1 VNVLESG
8 LKVGGELTGT
18 NILFIASIQSP
29 WQSMMVQ
36 QYGFQIVVII
46 DTIFGT
52 NENKVIFFFGKF
64 STCFKA

>member
-8 LKVGGELTGT
+8 LKGGGELTST
-18 NILFIASIQSP
+18 NILFTIKIQSP

-36 QYGFQIVVII
+36 QYGLQSVITI

-52 NENKVIFFFGKF
+52 NEN
-64 STCFKA
+64 